1 LGQPVIYIFLVLFKS
16 GGQNLTIIECEE
28 CNTKLISSNYGKKN
42 ACQRCA
48 CGNLQ
53 IIFKDC
59 HQPSKI
65 KGLVTV
71 RYQKSYPK
79 ITEISELDKILADK
93 EKQKDKKKFGF
104 GE

>member
-1 LGQPVIYIFLVLFKS
+1 M
-16 GGQNLTIIECEE
+16 TIIECEE
-28 CNTKLISSNYGKKN
+28 CNTKLISSNYGPRN

-53 IIFKDC
+53 IIFKNC

-71 RYQKSYPK
+71 RYQRSYPK